1 MLEQRINEDM
11 KEAMKA
17 KDAGRLMAIRAIKSA
32 ILLLKTEKGKAYELA
47 ESDANTILQ
56 KLIKQRKEALE
67 LYLQQGRADLAAE
80 EQSQMEVISS
90 YLPPQASDE
99 EILQVVHSVLVDF
112 PSAGPTDFG
121 KIMGKVNPHFAGK
134 ADSGRIAQI
143 IKQAL
148 A

>member
-1 MLEQRINEDM
+1 MLEQRINDDM

-17 KDAGRLMAIRAIKSA
+17 KDAGRLLAIRAIKSA
-32 ILLLKTEKGKAYELA
+32 ILLLKTEKGKAAELS
-47 ESDANTILQ
+47 ESDANTLLQ

-67 LYLQQGRADLAAE
+67 LYSQQGRADLAAE
-80 EQSQMEVISS
+80 EQSQLEVIAS

-99 EILQVVHSVLVDF
+99 EILHVVQSVLVDF
-112 PSAGPTDFG
+112 PSAGPNDFG
-121 KIMGKVNPHFAGK
+121 KIMAKVNPQFSGK